1 MTTLAAGPREWPKL
15 FLGATT
21 AIWIAVY
28 QLLGLTESS
37 PVRPQS
43 LASRAAAWGAL
54 DSGKANLWKPARA
67 GGTVVDESGT
77 CYLISGGDGAD

>member
-1 MTTLAAGPREWPKL
+1 MTTLAAVPREWPKL

-28 QLLGLTESS
+28 QLLGLTGSL

-43 LASRAAAWGAL
+43 LASRAAAWARWIPGRRTFGSLLAL
-54 DSGKANLWKPARA
+54 AGLWWMSQGLA
-67 GGTVVDESGT
+67 
-77 CYLISGGDGAD
+77 I